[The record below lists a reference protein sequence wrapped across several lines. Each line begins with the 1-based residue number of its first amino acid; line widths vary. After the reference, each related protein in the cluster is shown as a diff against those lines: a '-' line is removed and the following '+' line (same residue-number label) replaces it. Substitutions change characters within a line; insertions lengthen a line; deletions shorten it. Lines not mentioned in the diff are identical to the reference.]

1 MSSIEIPNEFVVGF
15 MAFLFPVELLG
26 ALPIAKSLEVSYLR
40 AILVVSL
47 GNSLALY
54 CIVGLMYGAQSW
66 IFLQRWQNNP
76 KVQAVADRIM
86 RNGLWLVPILGPFV
100 GTWITSLACT
110 FFLSS
115 FFSDRIWRRRWTPPD
130 SHPKSYESHSSR
142 RSPEEENSCLFF
154 EPEAHMFYIV
164 NIITHMKALVHTQTC
179 DLSPR
184 LFYLI

>member
-110 FFLSS
+110 FLKIPNKTWVPLLQAEII
-115 FFSDRIWRRRWTPPD
+115 FFTSGYGYMIYQIYGD
-130 SHPKSYESHSSR
+130 
-142 RSPEEENSCLFF
+142 
-154 EPEAHMFYIV
+154 
-164 NIITHMKALVHTQTC
+164 
-179 DLSPR
+179 
-184 LFYLI
+184 